1 MRRGRGGA
9 SRCTLRYLMG
19 LGWSTEGTSTN
30 STRRAVLFALRRD
43 GPLTPDRLS
52 GLVGISR
59 TAILQQLRALTTA
72 GLVQRSIVKHGV
84 GRPRHLYELT
94 ADAQAAFPSNYGGL
108 AASMIRALDG
118 LGGTDLLDEVFRVRR
133 GQLASQIQRR
143 FAEKGLHT
151 ASLEERARELARFQD
166 EQGYLCDCRRERRVQ
181 TNGPADRVSGEH
193 GEADGP
199 GPIHVDDDGVIR
211 LRERNCA
218 IYEVATMTPA
228 ACRAEVQLFRD
239 VLGARVVRETHIASG
254 DRACTYRIEE
264 RPARA

>member
-1 MRRGRGGA
+1 
-9 SRCTLRYLMG
+9 MG

-43 GPLTPDRLS
+43 GPLSPDKLS
-52 GLVGISR
+52 DVVGISR
-59 TAILQQLRALTTA
+59 TAVLQQLHALTSA
-72 GLVQRSIVKHGV
+72 GLVQRSAVKHGV

-94 ADAQAAFPSNYGGL
+94 ADAQAAFPSNYRGL
-108 AASMIRALDG
+108 AASMVRALDG
-118 LGGTDLLDEVFRVRR
+118 MGGTDLLDEVFRVRR
-133 GQLASQIQRR
+133 GQLARQIQAR
-143 FAEKGLHT
+143 FAAKELQG
-151 ASLEERARELARFQD
+151 APLEERVRELARFQD
-166 EQGYLCDCRRERRVQ
+166 EQGYLCDCRLESRSA
-181 TNGPADRVSGEH
+181 PADSPKHANG
-193 GEADGP
+193 ADDSDARAL
-199 GPIHVDDDGVIR
+199 PIQLGADGVIR

-254 DRACTYRIEE
+254 DRSCTYRIEE